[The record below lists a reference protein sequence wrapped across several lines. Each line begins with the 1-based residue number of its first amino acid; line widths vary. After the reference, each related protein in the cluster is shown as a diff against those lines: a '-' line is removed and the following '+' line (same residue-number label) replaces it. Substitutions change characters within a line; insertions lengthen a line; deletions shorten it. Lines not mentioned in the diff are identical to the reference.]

1 VLLKIVLDTNILIS
15 AFLSQ
20 RSSPY
25 KCLQIA
31 QSSKVTSI
39 TCIDILQE
47 FQEKLA
53 SKFKLPNSKVQ
64 QEVQKIVDCSE
75 IIIISNSLNVVA
87 ADPKDN
93 MVIECAVIGGA
104 THIITGDKKHL
115 LPLVSYQGIAI
126 ISASEF
132 LKLFDPELGDV

>member
-1 VLLKIVLDTNILIS
+1 MSLKVVLDTNILIS

-20 RSSPY
+20 KSSPY
-25 KCLQIA
+25 RCLRLA
-31 QSSKVTSI
+31 QGSEITSI

-53 SKFKLPNSKVQ
+53 SKFKLPPTRVQ
-64 QEVQKIVDCSE
+64 QEIQKIVDCSE
-75 IIIISNSLNVVA
+75 IIAISNSLNVVIS
-87 ADPKDN
+87 DHKDN

-115 LPLVSYQGIAI
+115 LPLVSYQGISI
-126 ISASEF
+126 ISANEF
-132 LKLFDPELGDV
+132 LQLFDSK

>member
-1 VLLKIVLDTNILIS
+1 MSLKVVLDTNILIS

-25 KCLQIA
+25 RCLQLA
-31 QSSKVTSI
+31 QNSEILSI

-53 SKFKLPNSKVQ
+53 SKFKLPPMKVQ
-64 QEVQKIVDCSE
+64 QEIQKIVDCSE
-75 IIIISNSLNVVA
+75 IIAISNSLNVVVS
-87 ADPKDN
+87 DPKDN

-115 LPLVSYQGIAI
+115 LPLVSYQRISI

-132 LKLFDPELGDV
+132 LQLFDSE

>member
-1 VLLKIVLDTNILIS
+1 M
-15 AFLSQ
+15 
-20 RSSPY
+20 
-25 KCLQIA
+25 
-31 QSSKVTSI
+31 
-39 TCIDILQE
+39 QE